1 MPRRRPT
8 PASRSLRSFGAVPQ
22 AVVFS
27 PPLPLRAEGAQAARM
42 LRLAVVLSDNTL
54 TLLDLENDRTE
65 ITISLIRADETRT
78 VKPVQV
84 LFEARDPTQ
93 DPAIFVRSEGSTD
106 IVALR
111 LLPSPPPRAERA
123 NDFRPVLS
131 LLGATSAPSDMAL
144 FAAGGVAGDT
154 GARLLVLSPSTS
166 EASVIDPRTSRVTT
180 FKLDAPAQQVLLFEA
195 ASPAEPTR
203 RPRALLLSAGGAQ
216 VGFLDLDRLEEL
228 RGRNL
233 ELRPMSG
240 KMSQFVPLV
249 ERGVVVAHNGS
260 GSGGLSVIDLERRTV
275 APLVTEPLHALQPG
289 AAATDDLWLVPN
301 ARNRLGLL
309 HLGRLVAEE
318 VHLDLR
324 CNRCCRWRPPPE
336 ASATSP
342 WITARPLAAS
352 PCWTPT
358 SRRARAPGRWWDS
371 C

>member
-1 MPRRRPT
+1 
-8 PASRSLRSFGAVPQ
+8 
-22 AVVFS
+22 
-27 PPLPLRAEGAQAARM
+27 
-42 LRLAVVLSDNTL
+42 
-54 TLLDLENDRTE
+54 
-65 ITISLIRADETRT
+65 

-93 DPAIFVRSEGSTD
+93 DPAIFVRSEASTD

-111 LLPSPPPRAERA
+111 LLPSPPPRAERS

-131 LLGATSAPSDMAL
+131 LLGATSTPSDMAL

-240 KMSQFVPLV
+240 KMSQFMPLV

-318 VHLDLR
+318 VHLDLTVQ
-324 CNRCCRWRPPPE
+324 
-336 ASATSP
+336 SVL
-342 WITARPLAAS
+342 PLA
-352 PCWTPT
+352 PT
-358 SRRARAPGRWWDS
+358 AGGKRYVAVDHGQAAGGVTLLDADKPAREGARSLVGFLLTDILERGAP
-371 C
+371 